1 MKQLINMINNPDNLS
16 LDDLF
21 IVLQNYDFYV
31 DPISHYKVEGLIQ
44 RFIQNNLTVDSEG
57 TYPLE
62 GKDYLTVRSD
72 MLDLVKSIINKKY
85 FDLQLTGI
93 EELYDKSN
101 WYCNEYFKDTNKE
114 EVLTLL
120 KAIITGRRRYKLFM
134 TEQKYKSLVKDIF
147 NNKDDYSLDLLDT
160 FSQEEII
167 NTINK
172 YVDLNHIL
180 VDDLVTHMREEHIVS
195 PYLLDMV
202 INFALAFRKK
212 FRTRV
217 RVLM

>member
-16 LDDLF
+16 IEDLF

-31 DPISHYKVEGLIQ
+31 DPISHYKVEGMIQ

-57 TYPLE
+57 TYPLV
-62 GKDYLTVRSD
+62 GKDCLTVKCD
-72 MLDLVKSIINKKY
+72 MLNLVKSIINKEY

-93 EELYDKSN
+93 ETLFDKTN
-101 WYCNEYFKDTNKE
+101 WCCNEYFKDTNKE

-147 NNKDDYSLDLLDT
+147 NNKKDYSLEALDK
-160 FSQEEII
+160 FNQEEII
-167 NTINK
+167 NIIYK

-180 VDDLVTHMREEHIVS
+180 VDDLVTHMRDEHIVS
-195 PYLLDMV
+195 PYFLDMV
-202 INFALAFRKK
+202 INFTLVIRKK
-212 FRTRV
+212 YRARA